1 MTPFLL
7 GLALGLLA
15 GVVPAVFFY
24 GRNLR
29 QSADAVAVRERVAL
43 LENQLASVEVRAA
56 DLAGQIQNES
66 ASRAAAE
73 TLAKRVPDLELEC
86 QKLRDAASSLQS
98 ANSRLEADL
107 GHEKNAA
114 AEKLALLEE
123 ARAKLGDA
131 FQALS
136 AQALQSNNQSFL
148 ELAKTNLA
156 QFQTEAKG
164 DLVAREKAIGDLL
177 KPISDQLGD
186 FKTSIYKAMDE
197 AGKERHGLQS
207 EVATLSRLNQ
217 TISAEAKN
225 LASALK
231 GSNKI
236 QGDWGEMILE
246 HLLEASGIAKGVGF
260 SVQRQYESEE
270 EKRGKP
276 DVILN
281 LPGNRCLIV
290 DSKVSIDAYVA
301 HCSTE
306 ESLERQAHL
315 KRHLDSLRSHID
327 GLSKRDYRRLEG
339 LKGTLDF
346 VVMFVP
352 VEPAFLLAISQ
363 DETLFM
369 EAWKKNVLL
378 ASPSTLLYVLRI
390 VDHMWRQENQARNAR
405 EIADR
410 GAKLYDK
417 FQTFV
422 TEFQKIGS
430 ALETARKSYT
440 SSFEYLSTGKGN
452 LVSQAEKLRELG
464 VKPNKILP
472 QALVDRS
479 VSETDSIEDLEN
491 SAG

>member
-1 MTPFLL
+1 MTPYLIGFIL
-7 GLALGLLA
+7 GLFAALALLA
-15 GVVPAVFFY
+15 VFY
-24 GRNLR
+24 TRYLR
-29 QSADAVAVRERVAL
+29 QLAEGAAAKERL
-43 LENQLASVEVRAA
+43 GFLETQLAAAETRAA
-56 DLAGQIQNES
+56 DLTGRLQAES
-66 ASRAAAE
+66 ASRVAAE
-73 TLAKRVPDLELEC
+73 TEAKRISALETEC
-86 QKLRDAASSLQS
+86 QKLREASESLRA
-98 ANSRLEADL
+98 ANSKFEADL
-107 GHEKNAA
+107 AHEKTASL
-114 AEKLALLEE
+114 EKLALLED

-136 AQALQSNNQSFL
+136 AQALQASNQSFL
-148 ELAKTNLA
+148 ELAKTSLG

-164 DLVAREKAIGDLL
+164 DLAAREKAIGDLL
-177 KPISDQLGD
+177 KPINDQLGD
-186 FKTSIYKAMDE
+186 FKTSIAKAMEE
-197 AGKERHGLQS
+197 AGKERHGLQT

-225 LASALK
+225 LAGALK

-246 HLLEASGIAKGVGF
+246 HLLEASGIAKGTGF

-270 EKRGKP
+270 DKRGKP
-276 DVILN
+276 EVILN

-306 ESLERQAHL
+306 EPVERQAHL
-315 KRHLDSLRSHID
+315 KRHLESVRSHID

-363 DETLFM
+363 DESLFM

-390 VDHMWRQENQARNAR
+390 VDHLWRQENQARNAR

-422 TEFQKIGS
+422 SEFLKIGA
-430 ALETARKSYT
+430 ALEAARKSYT
-440 SSFEYLSTGKGN
+440 SSFDYLSTGRGN
-452 LVSQAEKLRELG
+452 LVGQAEKLRELG
-464 VKPNKILP
+464 VKPSKSLP
-472 QALVDRS
+472 QALIDRS
-479 VSETDSIEDLEN
+479 ADETALIEDSEN
-491 SAG
+491 PAG

>member
-1 MTPFLL
+1 MTPLLL
-7 GLALGLLA
+7 GIALGLLVA
-15 GVVPAVFFY
+15 LIPSVFFY
-24 GRNLR
+24 SRHLR
-29 QSADAVAVRERVAL
+29 AMAETASTRERMTF
-43 LENQLASVEVRAA
+43 LENQLASAESRVAELSREW
-56 DLAGQIQNES
+56 QSES
-66 ASRAAAE
+66 ALKTAAE
-73 TLAKRVPDLELEC
+73 TLAKRIPELEGEC
-86 QKLRDAASSLQS
+86 QKLRDAATALQS
-98 ANSRLEADL
+98 ANSRLESDL
-107 GHEKNAA
+107 GHEKTTAL
-114 AEKLALLEE
+114 EKLTLIEE
-123 ARAKLGDA
+123 ARSKLGDA

-136 AQALQSNNQSFL
+136 AQALQNNNQSFL
-148 ELAKTNLA
+148 ELAKTNLS

-164 DLVAREKAIGDLL
+164 DLVAREKAIEDLL
-177 KPISDQLGD
+177 KPIKEQLGD
-186 FKTSIYKAMDE
+186 FKSSMTKAMDE
-197 AGKERHGLQS
+197 AGKERHGLQA

-260 SVQRQYESEE
+260 SVQRQYENED

-306 ESLERQAHL
+306 EPLERQAHL
-315 KRHLDSLRSHID
+315 KRHLDSLHSHID

-422 TEFQKIGS
+422 GEFQKIGS

-440 SSFEYLSTGKGN
+440 SSFDYLVTGRGN
-452 LVSQAEKLRELG
+452 LVSQAEKLRDLG
-464 VKPNKILP
+464 VKPSKSLP
-472 QALVDRS
+472 QALIDQSGLLEDSADAVDQSR
-479 VSETDSIEDLEN
+479 
-491 SAG
+491 

>member
-1 MTPFLL
+1 MTHFLL
-7 GLALGLLA
+7 GMAVGVLVAL
-15 GVVPAVFFY
+15 VPAAIFY
-24 GRNLR
+24 GRHLR
-29 QSADAVAVRERVAL
+29 QAAEAASARERGAMLEKQIAL
-43 LENQLASVEVRAA
+43 AESRAGE
-56 DLAGQIQNES
+56 LAGQLQSEG
-66 ASRAAAE
+66 ALRAAAE
-73 TLAKRVPDLELEC
+73 VLARRVPDLETEC
-86 QKLRDAASSLQS
+86 QKLRDAAASLQA
-98 ANSRLEADL
+98 ANSRLEAEL
-107 GHEKNAA
+107 VHEKSAA

-164 DLVAREKAIGDLL
+164 DLAAREKAIGDLL

-186 FKTSIYKAMDE
+186 FKTSISKAMDE

-306 ESLERQAHL
+306 EPLERQAHL

-422 TEFQKIGS
+422 GEFQKIGS
-430 ALETARKSYT
+430 ALETARKSYS
-440 SSFEYLSTGKGN
+440 SSFDYLVTGRGN
-452 LVSQAEKLRELG
+452 LVSQAEKLRDLG
-464 VKPNKILP
+464 VKPSKSLP
-472 QALVDRS
+472 QALIDQS
-479 VSETDSIEDLEN
+479 ALLEDSTGAADQ
-491 SAG
+491 SR

>member
-1 MTPFLL
+1 MSPFLL
-7 GLALGLLA
+7 GIALGLMAAL
-15 GVVPAVFFY
+15 VPAVVFY
-24 GRNLR
+24 GRQLR
-29 QSADAVAVRERVAL
+29 QSA
-43 LENQLASVEVRAA
+43 
-56 DLAGQIQNES
+56 
-66 ASRAAAE
+66 AAE
-73 TLAKRVPDLELEC
+73 VLARRVPDLEIEC
-86 QKLRDAASSLQS
+86 QRLREAAACLQV
-98 ANSRLEADL
+98 ANSRLEAEL
-107 GHEKNAA
+107 GHEKNSA
-114 AEKLALLEE
+114 AEKFALLEE

-164 DLVAREKAIGDLL
+164 DLAAREKAIGDLL

-186 FKTSIYKAMDE
+186 FKISISKAMDE
-197 AGKERHGLQS
+197 AGKERHGLQA

-246 HLLEASGIAKGVGF
+246 HLLEASGISKGVGF

-301 HCSTE
+301 HSSTE
-306 ESLERQAHL
+306 EPLERQAHL

-352 VEPAFLLAISQ
+352 VEPAFLLAIRRTKRFLWRRGKRMSCWRAHRRFSMCSGSWTTCGGRKIRPATRERSPTGARSSTTSFRHSSQ
-363 DETLFM
+363 SS
-369 EAWKKNVLL
+369 KK
-378 ASPSTLLYVLRI
+378 
-390 VDHMWRQENQARNAR
+390 
-405 EIADR
+405 
-410 GAKLYDK
+410 
-417 FQTFV
+417 
-422 TEFQKIGS
+422 
-430 ALETARKSYT
+430 
-440 SSFEYLSTGKGN
+440 
-452 LVSQAEKLRELG
+452 LV
-464 VKPNKILP
+464 PP
-472 QALVDRS
+472 
-479 VSETDSIEDLEN
+479 
-491 SAG
+491 

>member
-1 MTPFLL
+1 MTPFWTGLLL
-7 GLALGLLA
+7 GLFLALA
-15 GVVPAVFFY
+15 PAVFFY
-24 GRNLR
+24 IRRLRN
-29 QSADAVAVRERVAL
+29 STDAAVLRERLAQGESRLAEAEARAEDLIKQFREESAL
-43 LENQLASVEVRAA
+43 RAASEAETKRLPALEAECQSLRAKAA
-56 DLAGQIQNES
+56 DLQAAKSRIEANLQHEVS
-66 ASRAAAE
+66 AAR
-73 TLAKRVPDLELEC
+73 
-86 QKLRDAASSLQS
+86 
-98 ANSRLEADL
+98 
-107 GHEKNAA
+107 
-114 AEKLALLEE
+114 EKLALLEE
-123 ARAKLGDA
+123 ARLKMGDA

-136 AQALQSNNQSFL
+136 AQALHSNNQSFL
-148 ELAKTNLA
+148 ELAQAKLG

-164 DLVAREKAIGDLL
+164 DLAAREKAIGDLL
-177 KPISDQLGD
+177 KPINDQLGD
-186 FKTSIYKAMDE
+186 FRSSIAKAMEE
-197 AGKERHGLQS
+197 AGRERHGLQA

-217 TISAEAKN
+217 TISTEAKN

-246 HLLEASGIAKGVGF
+246 RLLEASGIAKGVGF

-270 EKRGKP
+270 EKRGRP

-281 LPGNRCLIV
+281 LPGNRSLIV

-306 ESLERQAHL
+306 DPLERQAHL
-315 KRHLDSLRSHID
+315 KRHLDSVRAHIE

-339 LKGTLDF
+339 LQGTLDF

-369 EAWKKNVLL
+369 DSWKKNVLL

-390 VDHMWRQENQARNAR
+390 VEHLWRQENQARNAH

-417 FQTFV
+417 FHTFV
-422 TEFQKIGS
+422 AEFQKIGT
-430 ALETARKSYT
+430 ALEAARKSYA
-440 SSFEYLSTGKGN
+440 SSFEYLSTAKGN
-452 LVSQAEKLRELG
+452 LISQAEKLRDLG

-472 QALVDRS
+472 QALIDRS
-479 VSETDSIEDLEN
+479 TAETAQLEDAEIL
-491 SAG
+491 GG

>member
-1 MTPFLL
+1 MTHFLL
-7 GLALGLLA
+7 GMAVGVLVAL
-15 GVVPAVFFY
+15 VPAAIFY
-24 GRNLR
+24 GRHLR
-29 QSADAVAVRERVAL
+29 QAAEAVSARERGAL
-43 LENQLASVEVRAA
+43 LEKQIALAESRAGELVGQLQSEGA
-56 DLAGQIQNES
+56 L
-66 ASRAAAE
+66 RAAAE
-73 TLAKRVPDLELEC
+73 VLARRVPDLEIEC
-86 QKLRDAASSLQS
+86 QKLRDAAATLQA
-98 ANSRLEADL
+98 ANSRFEAEL
-107 GHEKNAA
+107 VHEKSAA

-164 DLVAREKAIGDLL
+164 DLAAREKAIGDLL

-186 FKTSIYKAMDE
+186 FKTSISKAMDE

-306 ESLERQAHL
+306 EPLERQAHL

-422 TEFQKIGS
+422 GEFQKIGS
-430 ALETARKSYT
+430 ALETARKSYS
-440 SSFEYLSTGKGN
+440 SSFDYLVTGRGN
-452 LVSQAEKLRELG
+452 LVSQAEKLRDLG
-464 VKPNKILP
+464 VKPSKSLP
-472 QALVDRS
+472 QALIDQSSLLEDSTDAVDQSR
-479 VSETDSIEDLEN
+479 
-491 SAG
+491 

>member
-1 MTPFLL
+1 MSPLL
-7 GLALGLLA
+7 FGIALGLFAALIPM
-15 GVVPAVFFY
+15 VIFY
-24 GRNLR
+24 NRHLR
-29 QSADAVAVRERVAL
+29 AMAETAAFRERMAFI
-43 LENQLASVEVRAA
+43 ENQLAASESRAA
-56 DLAGQIQNES
+56 ELSRELQSES
-66 ASRAAAE
+66 ALKAAAE
-73 TLAKRVPDLELEC
+73 TLAKRIPELEGEC
-86 QKLRDAASSLQS
+86 QKLRDAASALQS
-98 ANSRLEADL
+98 ANSRLESDL
-107 GHEKNAA
+107 GHEKKTAL
-114 AEKLALLEE
+114 EKLALLEE

-136 AQALQSNNQSFL
+136 AQALQNNNQSFL

-186 FKTSIYKAMDE
+186 FKTSMTKAMDE
-197 AGKERHGLQS
+197 AGKERHGLQA

-246 HLLEASGIAKGVGF
+246 HLLEASGISKGVGF
-260 SVQRQYESEE
+260 SVQRQYESED

-301 HCSTE
+301 HCATE
-306 ESLERQAHL
+306 KPLERQAHL
-315 KRHLDSLRSHID
+315 KRHLDSVRSHID

-363 DETLFM
+363 DEALFM

-390 VDHMWRQENQARNAR
+390 VDHMWRQESQARNAR

-422 TEFQKIGS
+422 GEFQKIGS

-440 SSFEYLSTGKGN
+440 SSFEYLATAKGN
-452 LVSQAEKLRELG
+452 LVSQAEKLRDLG
-464 VKPNKILP
+464 VKPSKSLP
-472 QALVDRS
+472 QGLIEQSTLLEDS
-479 VSETDSIEDLEN
+479 SDETS
-491 SAG
+491 

>member
-1 MTPFLL
+1 MISFFI
-7 GLALGLLA
+7 GLALGLL
-15 GVVPAVFFY
+15 GVLIPAAFFY
-24 GRNLR
+24 VKRLR
-29 QSADAVAVRERVAL
+29 QLTDAAVLRERLAFVESQISV
-43 LENQLASVEVRAA
+43 LESRAGDLANQLREESTRRVASET
-56 DLAGQIQNES
+56 ES
-66 ASRAAAE
+66 
-73 TLAKRVPDLELEC
+73 KRIPALEAEC
-86 QKLRDAASSLQS
+86 QSLRATTAELQ
-98 ANSRLEADL
+98 AVNSKIEADL
-107 GHEKNAA
+107 RHEISSSR
-114 AEKLALLEE
+114 EKFALLEE

-148 ELAKTNLA
+148 ELAKANLG

-164 DLVAREKAIGDLL
+164 DLAAREKAIGELL
-177 KPISDQLGD
+177 KPINDQLGD
-186 FKTSIYKAMDE
+186 FRSSITKAMEE
-197 AGKERHGLQS
+197 AGKERHGLQT

-225 LASALK
+225 LANALK

-246 HLLEASGIAKGVGF
+246 RLLEASGIAKGIGF

-270 EKRGKP
+270 EKRGRP
-276 DVILN
+276 DVILH
-281 LPGNRCLIV
+281 LPGNRSLVV

-306 ESLERQAHL
+306 DPIERQAHL
-315 KRHLDSLRSHID
+315 KRHLDSVRAHID

-339 LKGTLDF
+339 LQGTLDF

-369 EAWKKNVLL
+369 DSWKKNVLL

-390 VDHMWRQENQARNAR
+390 VEHLWRQENQARNAR

-417 FQTFV
+417 FHTFV
-422 TEFQKIGS
+422 TEFQKIGA
-430 ALETARKSYT
+430 ALETARKSYAN
-440 SSFEYLSTGKGN
+440 SFEYLSTAKGN
-452 LVSQAEKLRELG
+452 LISQAEKLRELG

-472 QALVDRS
+472 QALIDRS
-479 VSETDSIEDLEN
+479 TSEPAKLEDSEKAA
-491 SAG
+491 S

>member
-7 GLALGLLA
+7 GLALGLLG
-15 GVVPAVFFY
+15 GVVPAVIFY
-24 GRNLR
+24 GRHLR
-29 QSADAVAVRERVAL
+29 QSADALAVRERAAL
-43 LENQLASVEVRAA
+43 LESQLASVEARASE
-56 DLAGQIQNES
+56 LAGQIQNES
-66 ASRAAAE
+66 ALRAAAE
-73 TLAKRVPDLELEC
+73 TLAKRVPDLEVEC
-86 QKLRDAASSLQS
+86 QKLRDAASALQS
-98 ANSRLEADL
+98 TNSRLEADL

-164 DLVAREKAIGDLL
+164 DLAAREKAIGDLL

-186 FKTSIYKAMDE
+186 FKTSISKAMDE

-306 ESLERQAHL
+306 EPLERQAHL

-327 GLSKRDYRRLEG
+327 GLSRRDYRRLEG

-422 TEFQKIGS
+422 GEFQKIGS
-430 ALETARKSYT
+430 ALETARKSYS
-440 SSFEYLSTGKGN
+440 SSFDYLVTSRGN
-452 LVSQAEKLRELG
+452 LVSQAEKLRDLG
-464 VKPNKILP
+464 VKPSKSLP
-472 QALVDRS
+472 QALIDQSTLLEESTDAVDQSR
-479 VSETDSIEDLEN
+479 
-491 SAG
+491 

>member
-1 MTPFLL
+1 MTPYFI
-7 GLALGLLA
+7 GFALGLIAAL
-15 GVVPAVFFY
+15 VVLVFFY
-24 GRNLR
+24 TRYLR
-29 QSADAVAVRERVAL
+29 QLAEGAAAKERAGF
-43 LENQLASVEVRAA
+43 LEIQLASVETRAA
-56 DLAGQIQNES
+56 NLAGQLQEES
-66 ASRAAAE
+66 ASRVAAE
-73 TLAKRVPDLELEC
+73 TEAKRISALEAEC
-86 QKLRDAASSLQS
+86 QRLREASEALRS
-98 ANSRLEADL
+98 ANSKFEADL
-107 GHEKNAA
+107 AHEKNASI
-114 AEKLALLEE
+114 EKLALLEE

-148 ELAKTNLA
+148 ELAKANLG

-164 DLVAREKAIGDLL
+164 DLAAREKAIGELL
-177 KPISDQLGD
+177 KPINDQLGD
-186 FKTSIYKAMDE
+186 FRSSITKAMEE
-197 AGKERHGLQS
+197 AGKERHGLQT

-225 LASALK
+225 LANALK

-246 HLLEASGIAKGVGF
+246 RLLEASGIAKGIGF

-270 EKRGKP
+270 EKRGRP
-276 DVILN
+276 DVILH
-281 LPGNRCLIV
+281 LPGNRSLVV

-306 ESLERQAHL
+306 DPIERQAHL
-315 KRHLDSLRSHID
+315 KRHLDSVRTHID

-339 LKGTLDF
+339 LQGTLDF

-369 EAWKKNVLL
+369 DSWKKNVLL

-390 VDHMWRQENQARNAR
+390 VEHLWRQENQARNAR

-417 FQTFV
+417 FHTFV
-422 TEFQKIGS
+422 AEFQKIGA

-440 SSFEYLSTGKGN
+440 NSFEYLSTAKGN
-452 LVSQAEKLRELG
+452 LISQAEKLRELG

-472 QALVDRS
+472 QALIDRS
-479 VSETDSIEDLEN
+479 TAEPVLIEDSEK
-491 SAG
+491 SGS